1 MTRRLPGGLFWAG
14 LFALAMPVAPR
25 AQITV
30 TPAPA
35 PQPQQIVVTPDSRNA
50 QAVRGQLNEL
60 LRNYPPSVAQV
71 LRLDPSLLTR
81 EGYLAPYPALA
92 AFVAQHPE
100 IGLQPTFYLGS
111 PRFDEP
117 SDPTSQVMRVFADMV
132 AYVTLL
138 GGFVGAFL
146 LVGWLARLA
155 VEHRRWLR
163 AAKTQTEA
171 HSKLLDRLTSN
182 DDLIA
187 YIQSPA
193 GQHFLQSAPIPL
205 DAGPRAMGAPF
216 GRILWSVQAGIVLAV
231 VGLGLWFVRNT
242 VIDEVARALNVIAVL
257 IVALGVGFTLS
268 AGVAYLLSQRLG
280 LLEPPK

>member
-1 MTRRLPGGLFWAG
+1 MTRTLPGGLFWAAV
-14 LFALAMPVAPR
+14 LAFAMPVAPR
-25 AQITV
+25 AQVVV
-30 TPAPA
+30 TPAPT

-50 QAVRGQLNEL
+50 QDVRGQLNEL

-92 AFVAQHPE
+92 AFLAQHPE
-100 IGLQPTFYLGS
+100 IALQPTFYLGS
-111 PRFDEP
+111 PRFEEP
-117 SDPTSQVMRVFADMV
+117 NDPTSQVMRGFENMV

>member
-1 MTRRLPGGLFWAG
+1 MTRRLPGVLFWAG

-50 QAVRGQLNEL
+50 QDVRGQLNEL

-92 AFVAQHPE
+92 AFLAQHPE
-100 IGLQPTFYLGS
+100 IALQPTFYLGS
-111 PRFDEP
+111 PRFEEP
-117 SDPTSQVMRVFADMV
+117 SDPTYQVMRGFADMV

>member
-1 MTRRLPGGLFWAG
+1 LPGVLFWAG
-14 LFALAMPVAPR
+14 LFALAMPVASR

-50 QAVRGQLNEL
+50 QDVRGQLNEL

-92 AFVAQHPE
+92 AFLAQHPE
-100 IGLQPTFYLGS
+100 IALQPTFYLGS
-111 PRFDEP
+111 PRFEEP
-117 SDPTSQVMRVFADMV
+117 SDPTSQVMRGFENMV

>member
-1 MTRRLPGGLFWAG
+1 M
-14 LFALAMPVAPR
+14 
-25 AQITV
+25 
-30 TPAPA
+30 
-35 PQPQQIVVTPDSRNA
+35 
-50 QAVRGQLNEL
+50 RGFEN
-60 LRNYPPSVAQV
+60 
-71 LRLDPSLLTR
+71 
-81 EGYLAPYPALA
+81 
-92 AFVAQHPE
+92 
-100 IGLQPTFYLGS
+100 
-111 PRFDEP
+111 
-117 SDPTSQVMRVFADMV
+117 MV